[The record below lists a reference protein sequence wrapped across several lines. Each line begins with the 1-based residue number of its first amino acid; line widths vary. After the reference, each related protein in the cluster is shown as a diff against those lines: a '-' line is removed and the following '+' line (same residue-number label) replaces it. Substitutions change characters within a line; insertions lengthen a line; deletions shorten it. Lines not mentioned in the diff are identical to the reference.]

1 MLFLRRIG
9 VVGLPRLRRT
19 RPVSASWGY
28 DRGTPVDRVY
38 IERFL
43 ERHAADV
50 RGRVLEVEEPEYTT
64 AYGGT
69 SVTAFDVLDV
79 DPANERAT
87 VVADLSE
94 AGSLPPERFDC
105 AIVTQTLQYMRN
117 PETAL
122 TNLWH
127 TLAPGG
133 TVLVAVPCTSR
144 IDPDA
149 PDADRWRFTPLGLE
163 TIFRRTGEWSELE
176 VRGFGNVLTS
186 VAFLMGL
193 AAEELRGRE
202 LDEQDAS
209 FPLVA
214 CARARK
220 PS

>member
-1 MLFLRRIG
+1 MLKLRRLG

-19 RPVSASWGY
+19 QPVSASWGF
-28 DRGTPVDRVY
+28 DRGTPVDRVH
-38 IERFL
+38 RALL

-50 RGRVLEVEEPEYTT
+50 RGRVLEMEEPEYTT

-69 SVTAFDVLDV
+69 RVTAFDVLDI
-79 DPANERAT
+79 DPANEHAT
-87 VVADLSE
+87 VVADLNE

-117 PETAL
+117 PETAAL

-127 TLAPGG
+127 ARARWHGARHRSLHRGSTPTRPTPTGG
-133 TVLVAVPCTSR
+133 ASPRPRHAVP
-144 IDPDA
+144 
-149 PDADRWRFTPLGLE
+149 PLAGD
-163 TIFRRTGEWSELE
+163 WSEVE
-176 VRGFGNVLTS
+176 VQGFGNVLTS

-202 LDEQDAS
+202 LDEQDPS

-220 PS
+220 SS

>member
-1 MLFLRRIG
+1 M
-9 VVGLPRLRRT
+9 
-19 RPVSASWGY
+19 
-28 DRGTPVDRVY
+28 
-38 IERFL
+38 
-43 ERHAADV
+43 
-50 RGRVLEVEEPEYTT
+50 
-64 AYGGT
+64 
-69 SVTAFDVLDV
+69 LDV

-105 AIVTQTLQYMRN
+105 AIVTQTLQYMSN

-133 TVLVAVPCTSR
+133 TVLVTVLATSR

-149 PDADRWRFTPLGLE
+149 PDADRWRFTPLGLD
-163 TIFRRTGEWSELE
+163 TLFHRAGDWSEVE
-176 VRGFGNVLTS
+176 VQGFGNVLTS

-220 PS
+220 SS